1 MWGGELHRKNLK
13 EIEMSETKRTPKRI
27 EVGLSD
33 LIGAGI
39 LKAGQVLTANYKG
52 EKYSARLTK
61 SGTLKYGQG
70 EFNSLSMLGRAILAE
85 AGIEKPSVNG
95 WAFFTAKVNGETV
108 TLASLRNGV
117 QAE

>member
-1 MWGGELHRKNLK
+1 M
-13 EIEMSETKRTPKRI
+13 ETKRTPKRI
-27 EVGLSD
+27 EASLAD
-33 LIGAGI
+33 LLEAGI

-61 SGTLKYGQG
+61 NGTLKYGQG
-70 EFNSLSMLGRAILAE
+70 EYNSLSMLGHAILAK

-108 TLASLRNGV
+108 TVGSLRDGV